1 MPDWLFN
8 LAIVW
13 LALLIGV
20 TIVLVIRARS
30 ITVRLLAADLLT
42 LLLVAL
48 LVVFAQHERSA
59 YYFDAALILALLT
72 FVGTVAAGRY
82 YRLGRPF

>member
-13 LALLIGV
+13 LAALIGV

>member
-8 LAIVW
+8 LAIIW
-13 LALLIGV
+13 LALLAGV
-20 TIVLVIRARS
+20 TIVLVLRARS
-30 ITVRLLAADLLT
+30 STVRLLASDLLT

-59 YYFDAALILALLT
+59 YYLDAALIVALLT
-72 FVGTVAAGRY
+72 VVGIVAAGRY

>member
-8 LAIVW
+8 LAITW
-13 LALLIGV
+13 LALLVGV

-30 ITVRLLAADLLT
+30 ITVRLLASDLLT

-59 YYFDAALILALLT
+59 YYFDAALIVALLT
-72 FVGTVAAGRY
+72 FVGIVAAGRY

>member
-1 MPDWLFN
+1 MPEWLFN
-8 LAIVW
+8 LAIIW
-13 LALLIGV
+13 LTLLIGV

-30 ITVRLLAADLLT
+30 ITVRLLASDLLT

-48 LVVFAQHERSA
+48 LVVFAHHQRSA
-59 YYFDAALILALLT
+59 FYLDTALIVALLT
-72 FVGTVAAGRY
+72 FVGIVAAGRY